1 MDEKRVLI
9 EEFKKLQPYKD
20 NVIKDP
26 FGNEIIDVE
35 SINKSAF
42 DKVINELVAV
52 KKSKESSILI
62 LQGEPGSGKSHL
74 LARIYRYAE
83 IERFLF
89 ALYNPLLVK
98 SGATYS
104 SLLRS
109 LFDSFERK
117 HSELKSKPI
126 NHIRGEIVKIGLRNY
141 NAQEEPRIQVLIKE
155 IKNPRKT
162 VVPYAL
168 YENFRALPANIQE
181 KLRKIIAEEALQYV
195 KEETEFKIGKK
206 YLKAII
212 EAIID
217 ENKYPVLRE
226 LISEGSL
233 TREDAEKLN
242 LTTGFSINEDI
253 AFEIIQSIF
262 VLSPFPI
269 LLSIDQIEHFDRH
282 LDKDGIINF
291 LEDLYNLV
299 ANTKNVLLLLSAQTA
314 IFNKWRSFL
323 PEYLKDRFS
332 NTASLEG
339 MSSEEGLEIIK
350 VRNKY
355 FFEKLGVKLDD
366 PYFPFD
372 KDDLL
377 KKIKDNKLRSP
388 RKVIELANAIL
399 EGALPEKKGVQEEF
413 ENILKKQIYNKDD
426 FEDSLGELLATL
438 FNAVNL
444 SPRGKKLVLR
454 VGEIAIGIDNSK
466 NYYSTTRKLSS
477 ALRKKGLNKAIFVR
491 DEKIPVREGTKSIE
505 LIRKNNIILK
515 YYTLEAGKKL
525 MALQKLISHTESK
538 DIDLDLKDVLKF
550 AIDLLKNFFEDVV
563 SLEELNK
570 SIDKQEGFKQIHKP
584 KEESKIKTKGNKTVA
599 EIVERIRSEFEEGK
613 IQVARL
619 SQYISKDQSSLVPE
633 ILKLLEKIPFIMI
646 QEQENGKIFIA
657 KKPS

>member
-1 MDEKRVLI
+1 
-9 EEFKKLQPYKD
+9 
-20 NVIKDP
+20 
-26 FGNEIIDVE
+26 
-35 SINKSAF
+35 
-42 DKVINELVAV
+42 
-52 KKSKESSILI
+52 
-62 LQGEPGSGKSHL
+62 
-74 LARIYRYAE
+74 
-83 IERFLF
+83 
-89 ALYNPLLVK
+89 
-98 SGATYS
+98 
-104 SLLRS
+104 
-109 LFDSFERK
+109 
-117 HSELKSKPI
+117 
-126 NHIRGEIVKIGLRNY
+126 
-141 NAQEEPRIQVLIKE
+141 
-155 IKNPRKT
+155 
-162 VVPYAL
+162 
-168 YENFRALPANIQE
+168 
-181 KLRKIIAEEALQYV
+181 
-195 KEETEFKIGKK
+195 
-206 YLKAII
+206 
-212 EAIID
+212 
-217 ENKYPVLRE
+217 
-226 LISEGSL
+226 
-233 TREDAEKLN
+233 
-242 LTTGFSINEDI
+242 
-253 AFEIIQSIF
+253 
-262 VLSPFPI
+262 
-269 LLSIDQIEHFDRH
+269 
-282 LDKDGIINF
+282 
-291 LEDLYNLV
+291 
-299 ANTKNVLLLLSAQTA
+299 VLLLLSAQTA

-399 EGALPEKKGVQEEF
+399 EGALPEKKGVEEEF

-550 AIDLLKNFFEDVV
+550 AIELLKNFFEDVV

-570 SIDKQEGFKQIHKP
+570 SIDKQEGFKQIRKP
-584 KEESKIKTKGNKTVA
+584 KEESQIKTKENKTVA